1 MIGTQI
7 FADYRRFCSP
17 VDFRIPIFLEKSEFL
32 PPAVAAARK
41 VRHLLTLDGAA
52 SILATALYSPAKS
65 KKVPDIVPG
74 PFFYSPP
81 LCGLCRHPIPI
92 PQR

>member
-1 MIGTQI
+1 MKVT
-7 FADYRRFCSP
+7 
-17 VDFRIPIFLEKSEFL
+17 
-32 PPAVAAARK
+32 AVRAKNFMGIREVEIHPGERSLILIA
-41 VRHLLTLDGAA
+41 GANEA
-52 SILATALYSPAKS
+52 GKTSVLRILATALYSPAKS